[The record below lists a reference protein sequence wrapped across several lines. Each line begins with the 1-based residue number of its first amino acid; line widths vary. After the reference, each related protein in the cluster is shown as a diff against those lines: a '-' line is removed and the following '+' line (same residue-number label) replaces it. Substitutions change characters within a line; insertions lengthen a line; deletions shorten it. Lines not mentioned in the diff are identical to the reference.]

1 MTQAEILEEITE
13 VVRDVLAEDDVVLS
27 AGSTAA
33 DVEGWDSVT
42 NIEIM
47 IGLEQSFG
55 FRFQTGEMA
64 TIKNVGELVAR
75 IEQKLA
81 G

>member
-1 MTQAEILEEITE
+1 MTQAEILEEVTE

>member
-1 MTQAEILEEITE
+1 MTQAEILEEVTE

-27 AGSTAA
+27 TASTAA